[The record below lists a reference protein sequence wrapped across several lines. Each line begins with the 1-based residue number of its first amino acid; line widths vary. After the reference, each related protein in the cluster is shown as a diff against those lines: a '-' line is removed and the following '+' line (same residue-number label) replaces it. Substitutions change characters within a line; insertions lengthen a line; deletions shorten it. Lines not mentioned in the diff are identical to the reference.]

1 MKLLINL
8 TLASV
13 FITSC
18 SSNSPD
24 DLVGPIPV
32 NVTYESDVK
41 EIIES
46 NCIACHQEPPINGA
60 PMSQVDFEKVKQAV
74 ISRGLIDR
82 ISRAQGSEGMM
93 PLGGMKLPQNKIDI
107 IVKWR
112 DQGFQN

>member
-1 MKLLINL
+1 MKLLIIL
-8 TLASV
+8 TLATA

-18 SSNSPD
+18 SSNSTD

-32 NVTYESDVK
+32 NVTYENDVK
-41 EIIES
+41 SIIES
-46 NCIACHQEPPINGA
+46 NCIACHQEPSMGGTLISLA
-60 PMSQVDFEKVKQAV
+60 DYEKVKQAV
-74 ISRGLIDR
+74 VSKELINR

>member
-1 MKLLINL
+1 MKLLITL
-8 TLASV
+8 TLTSV

-18 SSNSPD
+18 SSNSTD

-32 NVTYESDVK
+32 NVTYENDVK

-46 NCIACHQEPPINGA
+46 NCISCHQEPPINGA
-60 PMSQVDFEKVKQAV
+60 PMSLADFESVKQAV
-74 ISRGLIDR
+74 LSRGLIDR
-82 ISRAQGSEGMM
+82 ISRDQGSEGMM

-112 DQGFQN
+112 DQEFQN